1 MVKTSLARF
10 IELESELKEGQ
21 EPALMPSLWER
32 ETVIISDTLPHPAE
46 NTGCVYQIQMS
57 PKYSSLRVVEEKA
70 HQYAL
75 PRSQDEREK
84 RPWVEGKKNNRENF
98 IQKLPQPWFIHCPTF
113 ADFSQLQPLSRT
125 RLAAGYTCELTNS
138 VIRGSRRS

>member
-1 MVKTSLARF
+1 MVKTSLGRF

-21 EPALMPSLWER
+21 ELALVPSLWER

-46 NTGCVYQIQMS
+46 NTGCVFEIQMS
-57 PKYSSLRVVEEKA
+57 PKYSSLRVAEEKA
-70 HQYAL
+70 YQYAL
-75 PRSQDEREK
+75 PRSQDERAKPPRVEEK
-84 RPWVEGKKNNRENF
+84 KSRENF
-98 IQKLPQPWFIHCPTF
+98 IQKLRQPWFIHSPTF
-113 ADFSQLQPLSRT
+113 ADFSQLEPLSRT

>member
-10 IELESELKEGQ
+10 LELESELKEGQ
-21 EPALMPSLWER
+21 APALVSSLWER

-46 NTGCVYQIQMS
+46 NIGCVFEIQMS
-57 PKYSSLRVVEEKA
+57 PKYSSLRVAEEKA
-70 HQYAL
+70 YQYAL

-84 RPWVEGKKNNRENF
+84 PPRKEKKKTENF
-98 IQKLPQPWFIHCPTF
+98 IHRQPWFIHSPTF
-113 ADFSQLQPLSRT
+113 ADFSQLEPLSRT
-125 RLAAGYTCELTNS
+125 RLAAGYPCELTNS

>member
-21 EPALMPSLWER
+21 KPALVPSLWER

-46 NTGCVYQIQMS
+46 NTGCVFEIQMS

-84 RPWVEGKKNNRENF
+84 NSSGGVKKKTRENF
-98 IQKLPQPWFIHCPTF
+98 IQKLRQPWFIHCPTF

-125 RLAAGYTCELTNS
+125 RLAAGYTCEATNS
-138 VIRGSRRS
+138 VIRGSRHS